1 METKPVKKGGRFPLK
16 FRGTECLNCGHPL
29 ELSDRYCPYCSQAN
43 STKHLSVRDF
53 VEEFLAEIVN
63 LDTRLFKTL
72 FTMIRW
78 PGKISLDFIDGKRKS
93 YANPFRLLLSVGI
106 IYFLMISFSGDFE
119 RFDRQGD
126 STSNLLNKIPDLNLS
141 INPDDST
148 RQEILSR
155 LDSTQLRN
163 LDSLGL
169 KDLEGLNLEVLDSL
183 RKKGLDTLNT
193 RVLDSLTLEGL
204 DSPTFEA
211 IDSLG
216 LREGL
221 KATKFQN
228 DSLIMADPRAY
239 LEGIQVDSWL
249 GRTLKKSQ
257 FFLTL
262 IEQDSIY
269 TFEQAVEKY
278 DLPPTT
284 ANSLAFGIADSS
296 DHLARQPGSF
306 LQEFISTVPFAIF
319 FFLPFFTIVLWLIYI
334 RKKYTYTDNLV
345 FSFHTQSFFFILLI
359 GSFILDWIF
368 GWRTIGITIFI
379 FSIYLFLSMKRFY
392 GQGWFKTTIKYLF
405 LNTVFVIL
413 ASIAAIVFLIGSA
426 LTF

>member
-392 GQGWFKTTIKYLF
+392 GQGWFKTTLKYLF

>member
-53 VEEFLAEIVN
+53 FEEFFAEIVN

-72 FTMIRW
+72 HTMIRW
-78 PGKISLDFIDGKRKS
+78 PGKISLDFIEGKRKT

-126 STSNLLNKIPDLNLS
+126 STSNLLDKIPDLDFSGDPGNEV
-141 INPDDST
+141 
-148 RQEILSR
+148 RMEILNN
-155 LDSTQLRN
+155 LDSAQLKN
-163 LDSLGL
+163 LDSLGI
-169 KDLEGLNLEVLDSL
+169 KDLKGLNLEVLDSL
-183 RKKGLDTLNT
+183 GIKGLDTLNG
-193 RVLDSLTLEGL
+193 RGKDSLTIEGL
-204 DSPTFEA
+204 DPRTLKA

-221 KATKFQN
+221 KATKREK
-228 DSLIMADPRAY
+228 DSVILSDPKAFLI
-239 LEGIQVDSWL
+239 GIKDNSWL
-249 GRTLKKSQ
+249 GTTLKKSQ

-269 TFEQAVEKY
+269 SFGQAVEKY
-278 DLPPTT
+278 DLPSTT
-284 ANSLAFGIADSS
+284 SNKLAFGIADSS

-319 FFLPFFTIVLWLIYI
+319 FFLPFFTIVLWLVYI

-359 GSFILDWIF
+359 GSFLLDWIF
-368 GWRTIGITIFI
+368 GWRTIGPTILI
-379 FSIYLFLSMKRFY
+379 FSVYLFLSMKRFY
-392 GQGWFKTTIKYLF
+392 GQGWFKTTLKYLF

-413 ASIAAIVFLIGSA
+413 ASIAAVVFLIGSA

>member
-53 VEEFLAEIVN
+53 FEEFFAEIVN

-72 FTMIRW
+72 YTMIRW
-78 PGKISLDFIDGKRKS
+78 PGKISLDFIEGKRKT

-126 STSNLLNKIPDLNLS
+126 STSNLLDKIPDLDFSGDPGNEV
-141 INPDDST
+141 
-148 RQEILSR
+148 RMEILNN
-155 LDSTQLRN
+155 LDSAQLKN
-163 LDSLGL
+163 LDSLGI
-169 KDLEGLNLEVLDSL
+169 KNLEGLNLEVLDSL
-183 RKKGLDTLNT
+183 GIKGLDTLNG
-193 RVLDSLTLEGL
+193 RGKDSLTIEGL
-204 DSPTFEA
+204 DPRTLKA

-221 KATKFQN
+221 KATKREK
-228 DSLIMADPRAY
+228 DSVILSDPKAFLI
-239 LEGIQVDSWL
+239 GIKDNSWL
-249 GRTLKKSQ
+249 GSTLKKSQ

-269 TFEQAVEKY
+269 SFEQAVEKY
-278 DLPPTT
+278 DLPSTT
-284 ANSLAFGIADSS
+284 SNKLAFGIADSS

-345 FSFHTQSFFFILLI
+345 FSFHSQSFFFILLI
-359 GSFILDWIF
+359 GSFLLDWIF
-368 GWRTIGITIFI
+368 GWRTIGYDHFD
-379 FSIYLFLSMKRFY
+379 FFGLPLFVHE
-392 GQGWFKTTIKYLF
+392 TF
-405 LNTVFVIL
+405 LWAGLV
-413 ASIAAIVFLIGSA
+413 
-426 LTF
+426 

>member
-53 VEEFLAEIVN
+53 FEEFFAEIVN

-72 FTMIRW
+72 YTMIRW
-78 PGKISLDFIDGKRKS
+78 PGKISLDFIEGKRKT

-119 RFDRQGD
+119 RFDRQGA
-126 STSNLLNKIPDLNLS
+126 STSNLLDKIPDLDFSGDPGNEV
-141 INPDDST
+141 
-148 RQEILSR
+148 RMEILNN
-155 LDSTQLRN
+155 LDSAQLKN
-163 LDSLGL
+163 LDSLGI
-169 KDLEGLNLEVLDSL
+169 KDLEGLNLGALDSL
-183 RKKGLDTLNT
+183 GIKGLDTPNGGGK
-193 RVLDSLTLEGL
+193 DSLTLEGL
-204 DSPTFEA
+204 DPRTQKA

-221 KATKFQN
+221 KATKREK
-228 DSLIMADPRAY
+228 DSVILSDPKAFLI
-239 LEGIQVDSWL
+239 GIKDNSWL
-249 GRTLKKSQ
+249 GTTLKKSQ

-269 TFEQAVEKY
+269 SFEQAVEKY
-278 DLPPTT
+278 DLPSTT
-284 ANSLAFGIADSS
+284 SNKLAFGIADSS

-319 FFLPFFTIVLWLIYI
+319 FFLPFFTIVLWLVYI

-359 GSFILDWIF
+359 GSFLLDWIF
-368 GWRTIGITIFI
+368 GWRTIGYTILI
-379 FSIYLFLSMKRFY
+379 FSVYLFLSMKRFY
-392 GQGWFKTTIKYLF
+392 GQGWFKTTLKYLF
-405 LNTVFVIL
+405 LNTVFIIL
-413 ASIAAIVFLIGSA
+413 ASIAAVVFLIGSA

>member
-1 METKPVKKGGRFPLK
+1 MDTKPVKKGGRFPLK

-29 ELSDRYCPYCSQAN
+29 ELSDRYCPSFSQAN
-43 STKHLSVRDF
+43 STKHLSVRAF
-53 VEEFLAEIVN
+53 FEAFFAEIVN

-78 PGKISLDFIDGKRKS
+78 PGKISLDFIEGKRKT

-106 IYFLMISFSGDFE
+106 IYFLMISLSGDFE
-119 RFDRQGD
+119 RFDRRGA
-126 STSNLLNKIPDLNLS
+126 STSNLLDKIPDLNLS
-141 INPDDST
+141 GDPGNEV
-148 RQEILSR
+148 RMEILNN
-155 LDSTQLRN
+155 LDSAQLKNMDSLGIKN
-163 LDSLGL
+163 LDSLTIAR
-169 KDLEGLNLEVLDSL
+169 LDSL
-183 RKKGLDTLNT
+183 GIKGLD
-193 RVLDSLTLEGL
+193 SLSGGGKDNLTIEGL
-204 DSPTFEA
+204 DPRTLKA

-221 KATKFQN
+221 KARKFKT
-228 DSLIMADPRAY
+228 DSLILADPKAY
-239 LEGIQVDSWL
+239 LEGIKGGSGL
-249 GRTLKKSQ
+249 SRTLKKSQ

-269 TFEQAVEKY
+269 NFDEAVEKY
-278 DLPPTT
+278 DLPATT
-284 ANSLAFGIADSS
+284 GNQIAFGVADSS

-306 LQEFISTVPFAIF
+306 LQDFISTVPFAIF

-345 FSFHTQSFFFILLI
+345 FSFHSQSFFFILLI
-359 GSFILDWIF
+359 GSFLLDWIF
-368 GWRTIGITIFI
+368 EWQTIGVTIGIFAV
-379 FSIYLFLSMKRFY
+379 YLFLSMKRFY
-392 GQGWFKTTIKYLF
+392 GQGWFKTTLKYLF

-413 ASIAAIVFLIGSA
+413 ASIAALVFLIGSA